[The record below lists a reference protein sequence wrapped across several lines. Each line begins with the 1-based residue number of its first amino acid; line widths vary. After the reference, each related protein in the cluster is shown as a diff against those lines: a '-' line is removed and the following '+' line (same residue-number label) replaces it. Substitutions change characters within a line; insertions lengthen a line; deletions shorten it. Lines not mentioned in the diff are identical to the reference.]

1 MHDELKMPGGEKL
14 PEYAR
19 PESAQKQFYSEWIP
33 RAQLSHN
40 PRVKATARPRVK
52 ICCISSSQEAS
63 LAVEY
68 GAAALG
74 LVSEMP
80 SGPGVIAEGLIAEI
94 AATVP
99 PPIATFLLTSKQDAQ
114 GIIQQQRRCRTN
126 TLQLVDRLLQ
136 GTYEDLRKALPGISI
151 VQVIHVTGP
160 ESAEEAIAAAAHV
173 DAILLD
179 SGNPALSTKEL
190 GGTGRRH
197 NWALSKQIREAI
209 DVPLF
214 LAGGLK
220 PENVRQAVEEVGAF
234 GLDICTGVRT
244 AGQLDEEKLQALF
257 ANLNSV

>member
-1 MHDELKMPGGEKL
+1 LHDELKMPGGEKL
-14 PEYAR
+14 PQHAR
-19 PESAQKQFYSEWIP
+19 PESVQKQFRIHWIR
-33 RAQLSHN
+33 RARRSHN
-40 PRVKATARPRVK
+40 PQVKVIAKPRIK
-52 ICCISSSQEAS
+52 ICCISSLQEAS

-74 LVSEMP
+74 LVSAMP
-80 SGPGVIAEGLIAEI
+80 SGPGVIAEDLIAEI
-94 AATVP
+94 AAAVP

-136 GTYEDLRKALPGISI
+136 GTYEDLRRALPGISI

-160 ESAEEAIAAAAHV
+160 ESAEEAIAAAEHV

-179 SGNPALSTKEL
+179 SGNPALATKEL

-197 NWALSKQIREAI
+197 NWALSRQIREQI
-209 DVPLF
+209 DIPLF

-220 PENVRQAVEEVGAF
+220 PENVREAVEEVGAF
-234 GLDICTGVRT
+234 ALDICTGVRT
-244 AGQLDEEKLQALF
+244 AGQLDEKKLEALF
-257 ANLNSV
+257 ANLNYV